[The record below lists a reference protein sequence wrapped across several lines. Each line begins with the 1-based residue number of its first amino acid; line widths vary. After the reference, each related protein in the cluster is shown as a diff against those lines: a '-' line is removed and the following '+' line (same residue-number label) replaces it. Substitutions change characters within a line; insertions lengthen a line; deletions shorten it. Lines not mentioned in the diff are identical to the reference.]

1 MRTMSLVAMLILTL
15 FCSMV
20 VAQETNSTQALA
32 AEVQVC
38 TSIVERLPQGADST
52 FAATTAQLYC
62 WSKITGVGADGTT
75 VTHIWLHDGKEMCQ
89 VDLQVKASPWRT
101 WSVKNLY
108 GLTGSWE
115 VRVVDANGTS
125 IGAARFRIE

>member
-1 MRTMSLVAMLILTL
+1 MKITVCL
-15 FCSMV
+15 MV
-20 VAQETNSTQALA
+20 VMFVVIGVIANAQDATPALS

-38 TSIVERLPQGADST
+38 TSIAERLPQGADST

-62 WSKITGVGADGTT
+62 WSKITGAGAEGAT

-115 VRVVDANGTS
+115 VRVVDASGTS

>member
-1 MRTMSLVAMLILTL
+1 MCLMVAIALLGV
-15 FCSMV
+15 SAN
-20 VAQETNSTQALA
+20 AQDEKPALS
-32 AEVQVC
+32 AEVVVC
-38 TSIVERLPQGADST
+38 ANITERMPQGADST
-52 FAATTAQLYC
+52 FAATTPQLYC
-62 WSKITGVGADGTT
+62 WSKITGAAAEGST

-108 GLTGSWE
+108 GMAGNWE
-115 VRVVDANGTS
+115 VRVVDASGTS

>member
-1 MRTMSLVAMLILTL
+1 MKSRILVTMLALAI
-15 FCSMV
+15 FCCSAA
-20 VAQETNSTQALA
+20 AQETTAVPVLS

-38 TSIVERLPQGADST
+38 TSITERMPDGADST
-52 FAATTAQLYC
+52 FAVTTAQLYC
-62 WSKITGVGADGTT
+62 WSKITGAGADGAT

-108 GLTGSWE
+108 GMAGNWE
-115 VRVVDANGTS
+115 VRVVDAEGKP
-125 IGAARFRIE
+125 IGAAKFKIE

>member
-1 MRTMSLVAMLILTL
+1 MKFTICL
-15 FCSMV
+15 MV
-20 VAQETNSTQALA
+20 VATVFGVTVSAQDAASMLS

-38 TSIVERLPQGADST
+38 TNVVERMPQGSDST

-62 WSKITGVGADGTT
+62 WCKITGAGADGAT

-89 VDLQVKASPWRT
+89 VDLPVKASPWRT

-108 GLTGSWE
+108 GLKGSWE
-115 VRVVDANGTS
+115 VRVVDSNGAS
-125 IGAARFRIE
+125 LGAARFKIE